1 MSTPV
6 GNNSRNPMGCS
17 RPDRP
22 RHLLCLRV
30 GLAVASLIL
39 VLGFGAQPAFATD
52 EDIQVVRE
60 EPLVNFP
67 DAVDF
72 GLTIESTSEIT
83 EVRLFIRPLGAQSWI
98 YAYPSFKPVPESE
111 QRATAFKPASESGK
125 RTTANL
131 QVNTTG
137 DSYLP
142 PGTRLEYYYVIQD
155 AAGNVL
161 KTSPS
166 VLEFND
172 DRFQWEKTRIGPL
185 VLNYHDLP
193 ASRVS
198 KVKDEVEGALEELTD
213 LLQVTPEVPLQG
225 VIYNN
230 RDETRKA
237 FPFQSET
244 ISEAGVFQGFAFS
257 SYGIFVGVGLDPR
270 LIAHETAHLMLHQ
283 ALGPRAVELPA
294 WLNEGFASY
303 MEPGSMPYGSS
314 GLRDRGLPIRSMS
327 RVSGT
332 PSHIGIF
339 YLKSESVV
347 GFLID
352 HHGAPAFQRF
362 LEQLRLG
369 RQVDE
374 ALMQVYGFDT
384 DGLETLWADK
394 AEGPQAPEPRI
405 NPKPSPFLYLDVWGF
420 GGLVLL
426 VFLTLG
432 IRSLYRWV
440 RGPAP
445 AEGEWEDDWA
455 PLTMDDTD
463 SVPPR

>member
-1 MSTPV
+1 
-6 GNNSRNPMGCS
+6 MG
-17 RPDRP
+17 
-22 RHLLCLRV
+22 V
-30 GLAVASLIL
+30 GLAVAAL
-39 VLGFGAQPAFATD
+39 VLVMGFGVQPAFATD
-52 EDIQVVRE
+52 GDIQVVRE
-60 EPLVNFP
+60 EPLVKFP
-67 DAVDF
+67 YAVDF
-72 GLTIESTSEIT
+72 GLTIESTSAIT
-83 EVRLFIRPLGAQSWI
+83 EVRLFFRPLGARSWI
-98 YAYPSFKPVPESE
+98 YAYPSFEPAPES
-111 QRATAFKPASESGK
+111 GG

-142 PGTRLEYYYVIQD
+142 PGARLEYYYVIQD

-172 DRFQWEKTRIGPL
+172 DRFQWEKVRIGPL

-198 KVKDEVEGALEELTD
+198 KVKDQVDGALEELTD

-225 VIYNN
+225 VIYNS

-257 SYGIFVGVGLDPR
+257 SYGTFVGVGLDPR
-270 LIAHETAHLMLHQ
+270 LIAHETAHLLLHQ
-283 ALGPRAVELPA
+283 ALGPKAVELPA

-303 MEPGSMPYGSS
+303 MEPGSVPYGSS

-347 GFLID
+347 GFLINYQ
-352 HHGAPAFQRF
+352 GTPAFQRF

-384 DGLETLWADK
+384 DGLEALWAAK

-426 VFLTLG
+426 VFLILG
-432 IRSLYRWV
+432 IRSVYRRV
-440 RGPAP
+440 RGPAA
-445 AEGEWEDDWA
+445 AESEWDGDWA

-463 SVPPR
+463 NVPPR

>member
-1 MSTPV
+1 MFTPV

-17 RPDRP
+17 RPVRP
-22 RHLLCLRV
+22 RRLLCLGMGV
-30 GLAVASLIL
+30 GLAVAALVL

-60 EPLVNFP
+60 EPLVKFP

-72 GLTIESTSEIT
+72 GLTIESTSAIT
-83 EVRLFIRPLGAQSWI
+83 KVRLFFRPLGARSWI
-98 YAYPSFKPVPESE
+98 YAYPSFKPVPES
-111 QRATAFKPASESGK
+111 GN

-198 KVKDEVEGALEELTD
+198 YVKDQVDGAFEELTD

-270 LIAHETAHLMLHQ
+270 LITHETAHLLLHQ

-303 MEPGSMPYGSS
+303 MEPGSVPYGSS

-327 RVSGT
+327 RVPGT
-332 PSHIGIF
+332 PSHIGLF

-347 GFLID
+347 GFLIN
-352 HHGAPAFQRF
+352 HQGAPAFQRF

-384 DGLETLWADK
+384 DGLEALWAAK
-394 AEGPQAPEPRI
+394 AEGPQAPEPRV
-405 NPKPSPFLYLDVWGF
+405 NAKPSPFLYLDVWGF

-432 IRSLYRWV
+432 IRSVYRRV

-445 AEGEWEDDWA
+445 AEGSWEGDWA

-463 SVPPR
+463 NVPPR